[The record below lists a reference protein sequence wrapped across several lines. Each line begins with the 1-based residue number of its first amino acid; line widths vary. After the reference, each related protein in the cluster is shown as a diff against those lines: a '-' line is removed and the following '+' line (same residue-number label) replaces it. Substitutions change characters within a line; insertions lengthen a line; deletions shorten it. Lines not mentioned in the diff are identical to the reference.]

1 MLAAHWKQSNLFA
14 SHDWRLPGAQGSE
27 NIEVTPAETA
37 YRAGCGSL
45 IIKVFPG
52 MRQAPPSGCAATE
65 IANGHGRGG
74 NTEDFASPVSIFV
87 CRRHRRNGTP
97 EIHRGAEKCDGQ
109 RGLFSGTFSWRA
121 GDAGRA
127 DYRIDGANRRFA
139 VVAGSSRPREEAV
152 VFCGRGRRAI
162 SPAGC
167 PGGSVAS

>member
-65 IANGHGRGG
+65 IANDHGRCG
-74 NTEDFASPVSIFV
+74 NTEDFAASVSISI
-87 CRRHRRNGTP
+87 CGCHPGNGALKSIVGVKNVTVN
-97 EIHRGAEKCDGQ
+97 E
-109 RGLFSGTFSWRA
+109 
-121 GDAGRA
+121 
-127 DYRIDGANRRFA
+127 
-139 VVAGSSRPREEAV
+139 
-152 VFCGRGRRAI
+152 
-162 SPAGC
+162 
-167 PGGSVAS
+167 